1 MPRIIQPANA
11 SYITLIEGNILSL
24 DCFVSGDPAPV
35 ITWTLPD
42 HTQRLASSTEAVGDV
57 K

>member
-1 MPRIIQPANA
+1 MPRIIQPVNV
-11 SYITLIEGNILSL
+11 SDVTLIEGDTLSL
-24 DCFVSGDPAPV
+24 DCSAFGDPAPV

-57 K
+57 